1 MKRQYSTKQLKAG
14 YKRCRFCDA
23 TMPYPMTCKCSVR
36 IRLTG
41 HPDVIESAIGQL
53 VHVFEIIEED
63 EYFGSGVETAESYL
77 DVVVKAPVPE
87 AFLEAARESE
97 E

>member
-23 TMPYPMTCKCSVR
+23 IMPYPMTCKCSVR

-41 HPDVIESAIGQL
+41 HTDMIEAAIRQL
-53 VHVFEIIEED
+53 VHVFEIIEAD
-63 EYFGSGVETAESYL
+63 EYFSGGTLTAESYL
-77 DVVVKAPVPE
+77 DVVVKAPIPE
-87 AFLEAARESE
+87 AFLEAAMESE
-97 E
+97 G